1 MGQTLALKVESA
13 TAFSAQRMEL
23 KEASFPVV
31 RAMVEFLY
39 TGNTDPEFMQTR
51 GVDLYKAAHT
61 VRGRGWLG
69 LPW

>member
-1 MGQTLALKVESA
+1 MWQTLALNVESA

-31 RAMVEFLY
+31 RAMMEFLY
-39 TGNTDPEFMQTR
+39 TGNTDPEFIQSR

-61 VRGRGWLG
+61 VRKSGGLG